1 MILLELYYG
10 VFPLLLLLPMM
21 VQPLVALAVLQVQML
36 LRQLG
41 QLNQYHLPRTEV
53 LLLRMQQQLIHRLV
67 PPKITHKALLFHVAK
82 MVLFH
87 KHQIHS
93 FVLVFNKT

>member
-21 VQPLVALAVLQVQML
+21 VQPLVALML

-41 QLNQYHLPRTEV
+41 QLNQYHLPRAET

-82 MVLFH
+82 MVLFPNLP
-87 KHQIHS
+87 K
-93 FVLVFNKT
+93 

>member
-21 VQPLVALAVLQVQML
+21 VQPRVALAVLQVQML

-41 QLNQYHLPRTEV
+41 QLNQYHLPRAET

-82 MVLFH
+82 MVLFPNLP
-87 KHQIHS
+87 K
-93 FVLVFNKT
+93 